1 MKISGRNKLP
11 GVVKEIKLGEV
22 AAEVVIESGSNEIV
36 ATIHR
41 GSVEDMGLKPGDR
54 VTALIKSIVGYG
66 DEISKR

>member
-11 GVVKEIKLGEV
+11 GVVREIKLGEV

-36 ATIHR
+36 ATITR

-54 VTALIKSIVGYG
+54 VTALIKASSVMVM
-66 DEISKR
+66 K